1 MDSEMIHP
9 TGQRMTQMNAS
20 LMLFAKKKQEPRKQ
34 EALDKF
40 LG

>member
-9 TGQRMTQMNAS
+9 TGQRMIQMNAS
-20 LMLFAKKKQEPRKQ
+20 LMLFAKKQEPRKQ